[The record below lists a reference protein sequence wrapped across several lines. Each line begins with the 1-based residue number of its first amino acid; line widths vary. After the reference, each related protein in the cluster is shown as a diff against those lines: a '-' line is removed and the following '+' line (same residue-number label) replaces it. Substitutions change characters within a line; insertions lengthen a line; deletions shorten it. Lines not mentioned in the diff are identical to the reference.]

1 MSGRMDTFFE
11 VEGARRWKREIDE
24 LVRNLKNV
32 LKQIENKVKE
42 VSEED
47 SIAKK
52 WKQMGRDVQTAFA
65 KLIEC
70 VKMIVTA
77 IANIIK
83 RMVQTMQEIDEN
95 HNCHSANYLEAFS
108 SVYSEASSGSNSM
121 MGILNCCCPT
131 K

>member
-95 HNCHSANYLEAFS
+95 HNTSR
-108 SVYSEASSGSNSM
+108 GSLMN
-121 MGILNCCCPT
+121 T
-131 K
+131 

>member
-1 MSGRMDTFFE
+1 MDTFFE
-11 VEGARRWKREIDE
+11 ADAARRWKTEINE
-24 LVRNLKNV
+24 LVIKLKNV
-32 LKQIENKVKE
+32 LKRIEQKVNE

-52 WKQMGRDVQTAFA
+52 WKQMGADVQTAFA

-83 RMVQTMQEIDEN
+83 RMVQTMQEINDN
-95 HNCHSANYLEAFS
+95 HNTSRGNLM
-108 SVYSEASSGSNSM
+108 N
-121 MGILNCCCPT
+121 T
-131 K
+131 